1 MVDNVL
7 MVMVLVNMVWKFIK
21 RTTWNFPHCNFTTFS
36 FNACLCF
43 QHGQSLSHATQ
54 LTSWLDFMPSHS
66 PTLQCAFWPIP
77 LPMSCTGGTRRWG
90 LLQSCTNCTHS
101 LYCLHIGLLIV
112 LTVVLISQALSHCE
126 RITDNGIRHL
136 TSGACSE
143 TLQVLELDNCPLITD
158 NALELLRWPVTW
170 SVQITLLVPRLL
182 STCCSIWKLEK
193 KGPWGY

>member
-1 MVDNVL
+1 ML
-7 MVMVLVNMVWKFIK
+7 RIHVN
-21 RTTWNFPHCNFTTFS
+21 HFS
-36 FNACLCF
+36 FYGTIIDGGQCSDGNSFGKYCMKIYKKNHLELSTAIFNFNVCLCF

-54 LTSWLDFMPSHS
+54 LAVWLDFMPSHS

-90 LLQSCTNCTHS
+90 LLHVQSCTNSTHG

-112 LTVVLISQALSHCE
+112 LTVVLILQALSHCE

-158 NALELLRWPVTW
+158 NALELLR
-170 SVQITLLVPRLL
+170 
-182 STCCSIWKLEK
+182 
-193 KGPWGY
+193 